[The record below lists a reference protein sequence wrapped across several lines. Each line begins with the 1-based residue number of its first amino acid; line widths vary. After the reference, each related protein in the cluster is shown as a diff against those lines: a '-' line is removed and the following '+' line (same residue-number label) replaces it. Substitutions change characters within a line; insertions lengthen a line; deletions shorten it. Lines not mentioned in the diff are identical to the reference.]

1 MKNRVNLR
9 LHSSIG
15 DIYVLY
21 IISMSEMM
29 IGKNVAIFF
38 QNLLNLGGPE
48 LSGIFGLFPI
58 SLFYKMKLNKVFE
71 NIYKVKF
78 NV

>member
-1 MKNRVNLR
+1 
-9 LHSSIG
+9 
-15 DIYVLY
+15 
-21 IISMSEMM
+21 MM

-71 NIYKVKF
+71 NIYKLKF
-78 NV
+78 NEWNVVTKFFAIFIIQC